1 MARLRR
7 LTAPYTPTVQGAIP
21 HLLVFVLAALGAVA
35 LSNDLAP
42 LWRRVMWGV
51 VITIIL
57 IRFLPLGRRLGG
69 SGRVVEIIFGVV
81 ALVVV
86 PVFVLLA
93 IDAGLAHLGFHDRV
107 GPLVGLLIGGIILML
122 AGRVVL
128 EPIWTG
134 HEFPEPWVLAF
145 ACALI
150 LTVVPGVVIAALGQ
164 LNGDGATL
172 DQRQQVSQLEVVVLR
187 SDAVPADEARANTP
201 LGDWRINTWTGQ
213 VKGDQIIWAGG
224 EPPRLNGQVN
234 ADRVLLLLPPA
245 TENDAQA
252 RWMALADR
260 AEPRATPTYA
270 LLQSS
275 DEKQLDAWRRPLS
288 GVGGRAG
295 DALPRADLGSPAATE
310 AQLGLRAVTESPTAA
325 ADLAL
330 ATAHR
335 PLLRFDQHEPVP
347 TPLDVDELFN
357 HEDFA
362 MCEGGQKIH
371 SRCVKIKGGDELQSG
386 FNHLSFDS
394 HTLATDDVHSRIYV
408 HVTHVSPDTGPGAAA
423 DTSDKGLI
431 YLDYWWYL
439 PDNPAHSGS
448 GAFCGPGFSIGG
460 ATCFDHQSDWEGVTV
475 ILDGNDPVGQ
485 PVAVNYAEHDG
496 TVRYSWAALQQL
508 WSQTRVEGEAPP
520 DELAIRP
527 LVFSARG
534 THASYPVACDKR
546 SCPRNAV
553 PGIRD
558 TSALQDN
565 PHNGNVPWL
574 GNTDSGCGG
583 SCVVALP
590 TRRGGAEPEGWNA
603 WGGEW
608 GTANCVWGGFC
619 SSADPP
625 HSPGKQGRYQR
636 PWCTNGVFDY
646 DGAHYSGPN
655 PVPPCAAETV
665 STGAVVSGK
674 KLLALGD
681 SYSSGEGAGDYGPG
695 TDTADNSCHRSRNAW
710 PTLLAEQRHLK
721 TLPSLACSGA
731 IVVDVLAGRPTG
743 EAERRLSQVGRIH
756 GDPDL
761 ITITIGGND
770 IGFAKVLADC
780 IEHNCIRDYHRPSG
794 DLLDA
799 AIDDLAR
806 QLPSVYRTIQAA
818 APRARIVVVDYPKL
832 FPDSDP
838 QHPTPNCAA
847 GSLITPAEGNY
858 LNREGQRA
866 DVAILDAARQSG
878 VSSIDVSTALQG
890 GELTCSGP
898 QFINHVDPRLRL
910 FKASFH
916 PNADGQE
923 RIAAAVTNGLA
934 ALNG

>member
-423 DTSDKGLI
+423 DTSDKSLI

-508 WSQTRVEGEAPP
+508 WSQTRVEGAAPP

-731 IVVDVLAGRPTG
+731 TWSTSCRTPAG
-743 EAERRLSQVGRIH
+743 EAERRS
-756 GDPDL
+756 
-761 ITITIGGND
+761 
-770 IGFAKVLADC
+770 AKSDASTAIPISLRSRSVATTSASLGHREC
-780 IEHNCIRDYHRPSG
+780 IENNCIATTIAPPATFSTPGSTTSPAGCPAPIAPSRRPRRTRASWSSTTPAVPRRDPTTARP
-794 DLLDA
+794 LL
-799 AIDDLAR
+799 R
-806 QLPSVYRTIQAA
+806 
-818 APRARIVVVDYPKL
+818 
-832 FPDSDP
+832 
-838 QHPTPNCAA
+838 
-847 GSLITPAEGNY
+847 ITPAEGNY
-858 LNREGQRA
+858 LNREGRA
-866 DVAILDAARQSG
+866 RRRRDPRRRPRVRREQHRRLDRAPGRRAHLLGDAVHQ
-878 VSSIDVSTALQG
+878 
-890 GELTCSGP
+890 P
-898 QFINHVDPRLRL
+898 VDPRLGL
-910 FKASFH
+910 FNASFH